1 MVQSWLKIFCV
12 EKKFY
17 KPIITFFMKKPS
29 HLMIRTF
36 KHFNEMH
43 MCVQFQI
50 NVIQKDLATDCY
62 NKI

>member
-1 MVQSWLKIFCV
+1 
-12 EKKFY
+12 
-17 KPIITFFMKKPS
+17 
-29 HLMIRTF
+29 MIRTF